1 MLAMKPED
9 MPAAFESA
17 FNTFDIEQIVALYEP
32 DAVLVPQPGQV
43 VNGTAAIRDAL
54 LGFLALKL
62 PISLERKR
70 VLAKGEVA
78 LVSSTWSIS
87 GAGPD
92 GSAVNLGGNTTE
104 VVRRQSDGSWRY
116 VIDDPFSVV

>member
-1 MLAMKPED
+1 
-9 MPAAFESA
+9 
-17 FNTFDIEQIVALYEP
+17 
-32 DAVLVPQPGQV
+32 LVPQPGQV
-43 VNGTAAIRDAL
+43 VNGTAAIREAL

-116 VIDDPFSVV
+116 VIDDPFSIV